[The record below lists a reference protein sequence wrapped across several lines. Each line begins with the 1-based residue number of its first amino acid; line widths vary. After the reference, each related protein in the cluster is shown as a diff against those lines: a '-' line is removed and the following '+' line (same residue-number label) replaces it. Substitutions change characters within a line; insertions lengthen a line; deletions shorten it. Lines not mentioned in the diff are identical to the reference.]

1 MQVKTNMGF
10 TANSNIR
17 SGAMVWSKDPNTGTV
32 GYKMVMKTIHSV
44 DPDTT
49 TILVKDKQGRIQ
61 TIISDARHP
70 YFAEY
75 GSDTSPPNHS
85 LGKEYN
91 GNLPNAYWID
101 ASKLKPGYRLVS
113 DDGSWQTV
121 IDVKVERKALNSYNL
136 EVQNYHTF
144 FIKGKDGSN
153 AVWVHNT
160 DCWVSVP
167 TQNIAKEHVGG
178 YEITTFNDNGRT
190 VQVMK
195 NPAYPA
201 TSKAAYIEVDVYGSG
216 EHAVVKTAREGESD
230 ILREVGKRPKDV
242 STGQF
247 ISDPY
252 VIVTDGKYNR
262 PSLRKDVTEPLYAQ
276 YEFQNVGEHGQYKL
290 KGTDIV
296 IDGPF
301 DIGHVPGWE
310 HRRLDFA
317 ADQLGLTQAQFND
330 FVNAHP
336 QNFRIEN
343 RSDNR
348 NHKGEEPGAAGLDDR
363 FTKLIIEDMKEFF
376 NID

>member
-1 MQVKTNMGF
+1 MPYTRFDN
-10 TANSNIR
+10 NS
-17 SGAMVWSKDPNTGTV
+17 
-32 GYKMVMKTIHSV
+32 
-44 DPDTT
+44 
-49 TILVKDKQGRIQ
+49 
-61 TIISDARHP
+61 
-70 YFAEY
+70 
-75 GSDTSPPNHS
+75 
-85 LGKEYN
+85 
-91 GNLPNAYWID
+91 
-101 ASKLKPGYRLVS
+101 
-113 DDGSWQTV
+113 
-121 IDVKVERKALNSYNL
+121 
-136 EVQNYHTF
+136 
-144 FIKGKDGSN
+144 
-153 AVWVHNT
+153 
-160 DCWVSVP
+160 
-167 TQNIAKEHVGG
+167 
-178 YEITTFNDNGRT
+178 
-190 VQVMK
+190 
-195 NPAYPA
+195 
-201 TSKAAYIEVDVYGSG
+201 
-216 EHAVVKTAREGESD
+216 
-230 ILREVGKRPKDV
+230 
-242 STGQF
+242 GQF

-276 YEFQNVGEHGQYKL
+276 YEFRNVGEHGQYKL

>member
-1 MQVKTNMGF
+1 MNVQQ
-10 TANSNIR
+10 
-17 SGAMVWSKDPNTGTV
+17 P
-32 GYKMVMKTIHSV
+32 
-44 DPDTT
+44 
-49 TILVKDKQGRIQ
+49 LVKDQHGYIQ
-61 TIISDARHP
+61 TIISDGRHP

-75 GSDTSPPNHS
+75 GTDANPPSHS
-85 LGKEYN
+85 LGKEYH
-91 GNLPNAYWID
+91 GDIPDAYWID
-101 ASKLKPGYRLVS
+101 ASNLKPGYRLVS

-121 IDVKVERKALNSYNL
+121 VDVKVERKALNSYNL

-144 FIKGKDGSN
+144 FIKGEEGLN
-153 AVWVHNT
+153 VVWVHNT

-167 TQNIAKEHVGG
+167 TQNIAKEYAGG
-178 YEITTFNDNGRT
+178 HEITTFNDNGRT

-230 ILREVGKRPKDV
+230 ILREVGKRPKDGH
-242 STGQF
+242 TGQF

-252 VIVTDGKYNR
+252 VIAADGKYNR

-276 YEFQNVGEHGQYKL
+276 YEFQNIGEYGQYKL
-290 KGTDIV
+290 KGTEIV

-317 ADQLGLTQAQFND
+317 ADQLGLTQTQFND

-343 RSDNR
+343 RSVNR
-348 NHKGEEPGAAGLDDR
+348 SHQDEVPGPASLVDPSTR
-363 FTKLIIEDMKEFF
+363 KIMENMKEFF
-376 NID
+376 NIQ